1 VTRRGTWLNVGDGV
15 AKLPSF
21 EPEWRGSGLSLIDGQ
36 KKKKKKKYF
45 IYLEIEFAID
55 ALCFISTDTIT
66 GL

>member
-36 KKKKKKKYF
+36 KKKKKKKKKKKIF
-45 IYLEIEFAID
+45 YLFRN
-55 ALCFISTDTIT
+55 
-66 GL
+66 